1 MIENEIIYDRIKG
14 CLTAVALSDAL
25 NNLKLTT
32 GKSFKSA
39 FKFNPDYR
47 EKPVPEQYLQYYKGK
62 NTTDKY
68 LFLGF
73 NGSPTMPPSNMMKAL
88 IDSMHALMMWKE
100 DTQKSGIY
108 VDPTAYLNMAIDMSP
123 WIKSYWEPFE
133 SRICWSTA
141 VAVGVLA
148 TWLFDYSKDIN
159 RDIKIVASSPLLAL
173 HLDDDEKDNARLI
186 MKERTICGILAAVI
200 RNLIIYNRHVDTAD
214 YLQIVSECALRN
226 LWGDELTCN
235 VIGKEALCDAS
246 NLSVPMYDF
255 LFHMLDWS
263 RNSIEKGS
271 TCHGWMLYGGIRCSS
286 IVGCVNGYE
295 SFPYKDM
302 LKYVEVM
309 PQIDELMT
317 HVKTRFL
324 NKTYFQ

>member
-88 IDSMHALMMWKE
+88 IDSMYALMMWKE

-123 WIKSYWEPFE
+123 WIKSYWEQFE
-133 SRICWSTA
+133 SRIC
-141 VAVGVLA
+141 
-148 TWLFDYSKDIN
+148 
-159 RDIKIVASSPLLAL
+159 
-173 HLDDDEKDNARLI
+173 
-186 MKERTICGILAAVI
+186 
-200 RNLIIYNRHVDTAD
+200 
-214 YLQIVSECALRN
+214 
-226 LWGDELTCN
+226 
-235 VIGKEALCDAS
+235 
-246 NLSVPMYDF
+246 
-255 LFHMLDWS
+255 
-263 RNSIEKGS
+263 
-271 TCHGWMLYGGIRCSS
+271 
-286 IVGCVNGYE
+286 
-295 SFPYKDM
+295 
-302 LKYVEVM
+302 
-309 PQIDELMT
+309 
-317 HVKTRFL
+317 
-324 NKTYFQ
+324 